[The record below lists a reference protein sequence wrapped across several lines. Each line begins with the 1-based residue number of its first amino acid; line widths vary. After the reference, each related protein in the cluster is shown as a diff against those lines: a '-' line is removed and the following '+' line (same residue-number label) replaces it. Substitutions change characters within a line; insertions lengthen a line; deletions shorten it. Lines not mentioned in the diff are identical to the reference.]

1 MAIRSRTQ
9 VTNRDRLA
17 TLPSTLDHGREPRVW
32 LTDTPYQHLTPE
44 IILDAIET
52 LGYRT
57 NGTLTALNSYE
68 NRVYQVGI
76 EEDEPII
83 AKFYRPDRWSDE
95 CIREEHDF
103 TQELLDNEIPCVAP
117 LPFDGQTLFHLADAE
132 FRFALFPRRA
142 GRPPNIE
149 DRDVLSVMGRAV
161 GRIPS
166 AGAARQFTHRPS
178 LSTERL
184 GHESRTFLLSSD
196 FIPAEL
202 IDAYESTTTHL
213 MDRIDTV
220 FQNRSTGI
228 RIHGDCHLGNLL
240 WRYEAPNFVD
250 FDDTQTGPPIQD
262 LWMLLSGNREE
273 QESTLSDL
281 LDAYSMFCSFDTRTI
296 DLIEPLRTLRMI
308 HHAAWIGIRWNDPA
322 FPLAFPWFNEIKYWS
337 DHVLSLREQLA
348 VLDEPPLSV

>member
-1 MAIRSRTQ
+1 MAISSHTQ
-9 VTNRDRLA
+9 VTNRDRLD

-149 DRDVLSVMGRAV
+149 DRDVLSVMGRAL
-161 GRIPS
+161 GRIHS

-220 FQNRSTGI
+220 FQNRSTSI

-240 WRYEAPNFVD
+240 WRYDAPNFVD

-262 LWMLLSGNREE
+262 LWMML
-273 QESTLSDL
+273 
-281 LDAYSMFCSFDTRTI
+281 
-296 DLIEPLRTLRMI
+296 
-308 HHAAWIGIRWNDPA
+308 
-322 FPLAFPWFNEIKYWS
+322 
-337 DHVLSLREQLA
+337 
-348 VLDEPPLSV
+348 

>member
-1 MAIRSRTQ
+1 M
-9 VTNRDRLA
+9 TNRDRLD
-17 TLPSTLDHGREPRVW
+17 TLPSTLDHGREPRVG

-117 LPFDGQTLFHLADAE
+117 LPFDGQTLFDLADAE

-149 DRDVLSVMGRAV
+149 DRDVLSVMGRAL
-161 GRIPS
+161 GRIHS

-220 FQNRSTGI
+220 FQNRSTSI

-240 WRYEAPNFVD
+240 WRYDAPNFVD

-273 QESTLSDL
+273 QESTLSHL

-308 HHAAWIGIRWNDPA
+308 HHAAWIGKRWNDPA

>member
-1 MAIRSRTQ
+1 MAISSHTQ

-17 TLPSTLDHGREPRVW
+17 TLPPTLDHGREPRVW

-83 AKFYRPDRWSDE
+83 AKFYRHDRWSDE

-161 GRIPS
+161 GRIHS

-184 GHESRTFLLSSD
+184 GHQSRTFLLSSD

-296 DLIEPLRTLRMI
+296 DLSEPLRTLRMI
-308 HHAAWIGIRWNDPA
+308 HHAAWIGKRWNDPA

>member
-1 MAIRSRTQ
+1 MAISSHTQ
-9 VTNRDRLA
+9 VTNRDRLD

-117 LPFDGQTLFHLADAE
+117 LLFDGQTLFHLADAE

-149 DRDVLSVMGRAV
+149 DRDVLSVMGRAL
-161 GRIPS
+161 GRIHS

-240 WRYEAPNFVD
+240 WRYDAPNFVD

-308 HHAAWIGIRWNDPA
+308 HHAAWIGKRWNDPA

>member
-1 MAIRSRTQ
+1 
-9 VTNRDRLA
+9 
-17 TLPSTLDHGREPRVW
+17 

-117 LPFDGQTLFHLADAE
+117 LLFDGQTLFHLADAE

-149 DRDVLSVMGRAV
+149 DRDVLSVMGRAL
-161 GRIPS
+161 GRIHS

-184 GHESRTFLLSSD
+184 GHESRTSFLSSD

-240 WRYEAPNFVD
+240 WRYDAPNFVD

-281 LDAYSMFCSFDTRTI
+281 LDAYSMFCSFDTRAI

-308 HHAAWIGIRWNDPA
+308 HHAAWIGKRWNDPA

>member
-1 MAIRSRTQ
+1 M
-9 VTNRDRLA
+9 
-17 TLPSTLDHGREPRVW
+17 
-32 LTDTPYQHLTPE
+32 
-44 IILDAIET
+44 
-52 LGYRT
+52 
-57 NGTLTALNSYE
+57 
-68 NRVYQVGI
+68 
-76 EEDEPII
+76 
-83 AKFYRPDRWSDE
+83 
-95 CIREEHDF
+95 REEHDF

-161 GRIPS
+161 GRIHS

-220 FQNRSTGI
+220 FQNRSTSI

-240 WRYEAPNFVD
+240 WRYDAPNFVD

-273 QESTLSDL
+273 QESTLSHL

-308 HHAAWIGIRWNDPA
+308 HHAAWIGKRWNDPA

>member
-1 MAIRSRTQ
+1 M
-9 VTNRDRLA
+9 TNRDRLA

-103 TQELLDNEIPCVAP
+103 TKELLDNEIPCVAP
-117 LPFDGQTLFHLADAE
+117 LPFDGQTLFHLTDAE

-161 GRIPS
+161 GRIHS

-178 LSTERL
+178 LSTKRL

-240 WRYEAPNFVD
+240 WRYDAPNFVD

-262 LWMLLSGNREE
+262 LWMLLSGNRGE

-308 HHAAWIGIRWNDPA
+308 HHAAWIGKRWNDPA